1 MKRVI
6 ASVILLCMIC
16 CMLPATVEAAYGADP
31 ILISRTIEYLEDGSS
46 VEISVYEEPATTRA
60 SDYMKSGSK
69 IYRARNIYGDVMYT
83 LTVKGVF
90 SVDEGVAATCT
101 SASYS
106 TSIIESAWSC
116 TAAYAT
122 KSGNCAIAN
131 GTFKLIRSGITE
143 EIDYPQVVLSC
154 DDLGNLS

>member
-6 ASVILLCMIC
+6 ASAILLCMLC
-16 CMLPATVEAAYGADP
+16 CMLPATVEAAYGEDS
-31 ILISRTIEYLEDGSS
+31 ILICRTIEYFEDGSS
-46 VEISVYEEPATTRA
+46 IEISVYEEPATMRA

-69 IYRARNIYGDVMYT
+69 VYRARNIYGDIMYT
-83 LTVKGVF
+83 FTVKGVF

-106 TSIIESAWSC
+106 TSIIESAWTCSS
-116 TAAYAT
+116 ASAT
-122 KSGNCAIAN
+122 NSGNRAIAN

-143 EIDYPQVVLSC
+143 ETDNVQVVLTC